1 MKYRTLI
8 ALLSSAFLTF
18 GIAGTASAGFLNF
31 TQVQDGDDI
40 DAFRANTF
48 DLGDGTAL
56 DTALDGDYAF
66 VEGSL
71 ANTYERPNGLGE
83 DETFL
88 TVPSDGGSGEASFAL
103 MDLGSEGA
111 NYFRLLWGSLD
122 SYNTL
127 SFMIG
132 GEWQSFTGDEIA
144 SAAGISGSF
153 NYGVTGI
160 VEFQFD
166 DGFTAVRFES
176 DQAAFESALHSTTP
190 VPAPAALALMGA
202 GLVAIGFVRRRRR
215 G

>member
-1 MKYRTLI
+1 MKHRTL
-8 ALLSSAFLTF
+8 LVLVSSALLTF
-18 GIAGTASAGFLNF
+18 GVAGTASAGFLNF
-31 TQVQDGDDI
+31 TAVNDGDDI

-48 DLGDGTAL
+48 DLGDGTDL
-56 DTALDGDYAF
+56 DDALDGDYAF
-66 VEGSL
+66 VTGDL
-71 ANTYERPNGLGE
+71 VNTYERPQGLGE

-88 TVPSDGGSGEASFAL
+88 TVPSAGGSGEASFAL
-103 MDLGSEGA
+103 IDLGSEGA
-111 NYFRLLWGSLD
+111 DYFRLLWGSLD

-127 SFMIG
+127 SFNIG
-132 GEWQSFTGDEIA
+132 GEWQSFTGDDIA
-144 SAAGISGSF
+144 GFAGISGSF

-166 DGFTAVRFES
+166 ELFTAVRFES
-176 DQAAFESALHSTTP
+176 DQAAFESALHSPTP